1 MRYLRNPELKRQLLF
16 SLAFWAAAVCLALL
30 FLPGGVVCAVFLGAA
45 GLVQLFF
52 WTAFTVR
59 RYRRLEELAAEADRL
74 LHGERSLDLRQYEEG
89 ELAILANELEKL
101 ISRLQEQ
108 SQRLQKE
115 KVYLSDSLADISH
128 QLRTPLT
135 SLNLLLAR
143 LPGETDEENRR
154 RLVYEA
160 GQLLERTS
168 WLVEALLKIARIDAG
183 TAVFAQN
190 RVDASGLVQAALEP
204 FGIPMEIRGQEAE
217 LKLQEGA
224 VFSGDA
230 DWSAEALGNIVK
242 NCLEHAGE
250 GGRLWIRTQE
260 NNLYTEFVIE
270 DNVPGI
276 DPEDLPHLFERFY
289 RGKQSFGTGVGIGL
303 ALARMIVNA
312 QNGMIKAENRPEGG
326 ARFTLRFYKG
336 IV

>member
-1 MRYLRNPELKRQLLF
+1 MPNTYETKLWGGRFRGDED
-16 SLAFWAAAVCLALL
+16 ALMQH
-30 FLPGGVVCAVFLGAA
+30 FNSEC
-45 GLVQLFF
+45 
-52 WTAFTVR
+52 W
-59 RYRRLEELAAEADRL
+59 
-74 LHGERSLDLRQYEEG
+74 
-89 ELAILANELEKL
+89 
-101 ISRLQEQ
+101 
-108 SQRLQKE
+108 
-115 KVYLSDSLADISH
+115 
-128 QLRTPLT
+128 
-135 SLNLLLAR
+135 
-143 LPGETDEENRR
+143 
-154 RLVYEA
+154 
-160 GQLLERTS
+160 RTS

-217 LKLQEGA
+217 LKLQEVA

-270 DNVPGI
+270 DNGPGI

>member
-45 GLVQLFF
+45 GLVQLLF

-74 LHGERSLDLRQYEEG
+74 LHGERFLDLRQYEEG

-230 DWSAEALGNIVK
+230 DWSADALGNNVK
-242 NCLEHAGE
+242 N
-250 GGRLWIRTQE
+250 
-260 NNLYTEFVIE
+260 
-270 DNVPGI
+270 
-276 DPEDLPHLFERFY
+276 
-289 RGKQSFGTGVGIGL
+289 
-303 ALARMIVNA
+303 
-312 QNGMIKAENRPEGG
+312 
-326 ARFTLRFYKG
+326 
-336 IV
+336 